1 MNHRPAAE
9 HRPRVLHVTSAL
21 DPGGIETWLGRLLS
35 IPEGRPLI
43 GAVVVLSPSE
53 GLLAPQFREH
63 GVPIHCVPAAG
74 NPARFVLDLVR
85 VLRRTGPWDIVHSH
99 VYRRSALVHLAS
111 MLARVP
117 RRVTHSHNTRG
128 QETASRNPLRGI
140 LATVATTWINAVSH
154 LRIACSRDAART
166 LFREK
171 ALEDAR
177 LLCMPCGMD
186 IDAFLRSAEAPISR
200 ASLGIP
206 DGATVIGHVGR
217 FMPQKNHAFLL
228 RAAAEALQRNP
239 RLHFL
244 LVGDGPLRG
253 DMELLAVSLGIE
265 RHVSFTGNRLDVP
278 SLMRYA
284 MDCFF
289 LPSRWEGLGIVALE
303 AQALGLPCLL
313 SDAIP
318 TEANRLPHRNRT
330 FPLAASPAE
339 VAEALLG
346 LLQSATQPQAAPED
360 PHRFLYSLADNA
372 RSLKQSYDR
381 ILTERAQRYP
391 LCCPTANLAR
401 HVPGT
406 EEAAPW
412 K

>member
-1 MNHRPAAE
+1 MNDRSAAA
-9 HRPRVLHVTSAL
+9 HRPRILHVTSAL

-35 IPEGRPLI
+35 IPEGRPLV
-43 GAVVVLSPSE
+43 GGVAVLSSRE

-63 GVPIHCVPAAG
+63 GVPIHCVPPSA
-74 NPARFVLDLVR
+74 NPVRFILDLAR
-85 VLRRTGPWDIVHSH
+85 LLRRTGPWDVVHSH

-111 MLARVP
+111 ILARIP
-117 RRVTHSHNTRG
+117 IRATHSHNTRG
-128 QETASRNPLRGI
+128 QETASRHPWRGTLALR
-140 LATVATTWINAVSH
+140 ATWWINAVSH
-154 LRIACSRDAART
+154 LRIACSRDAAVS
-166 LFREK
+166 LFHRGV
-171 ALEDAR
+171 LDDPD

-186 IDAFLRSAEAPISR
+186 VDGFLVASKPRVSR

-217 FMPQKNHAFLL
+217 FMPQKNHEFLL
-228 RAAAEALQRNP
+228 HVAAEAILRNP

-253 DMELLAVSLGIE
+253 EMEALAATLGIE
-265 RHVSFTGNRLDVP
+265 RNVSFTGNRLDVP
-278 SLMRYA
+278 SLMRHA

-289 LPSRWEGLGIVALE
+289 LPSQWEGLGIVALE

-318 TEANRLPHRNRT
+318 IEANRLPYRNRE
-330 FPLAASPAE
+330 FPLSASPGD
-339 VAEALLG
+339 VAELLLALTEAPTCS
-346 LLQSATQPQAAPED
+346 QPED
-360 PHRFLYSLADNA
+360 PDPRQFLYSIQDNA
-372 RSLKQSYDR
+372 HALEKAYNQALSGRARRSSLPSSAAVPR
-381 ILTERAQRYP
+381 SP
-391 LCCPTANLAR
+391 LPL
-401 HVPGT
+401 G